1 MAKDPTCHLEREH
14 WRIGIG
20 SIQRGDIMIVGAINV
35 SPGSWVPILQLA
47 EHPYSIVGGVKN
59 WKIDWG
65 DLFNL

>member
-1 MAKDPTCHLEREH
+1 VAKDPTCYLERKH

-20 SIQRGDIMIVGAINV
+20 GIQRGDIVIVGVVNV

-47 EHPYSIVGGVKN
+47 EHPYGIVGGVKN